1 MEGIATDKIQEA
13 LAKNFG
19 FTSFKGRQ
27 LPIIKSVLKNTDT
40 VVIMPTGGGKSLCY
54 QLPAILNKGTAIIIS
69 PLIALMKNQVDMM
82 RGYSSDD
89 EIAHFMN
96 SSLSRTQ
103 LKKVKQDLL
112 DEKTKMLYV
121 APETLTK
128 TETIDFFKQ
137 LHISFIAV
145 DEAHC
150 ISEWGHDF
158 RPEYRRIREMV
169 DEINPEVPI
178 VALTATATPKVR
190 EDIMKNLNMV
200 KPDVYISSFNRGN
213 LYYEIRPKGKKEQV
227 NRQIVQFIKQ
237 HEGKSGIIYCLNR
250 KTTEEI
256 AEVLMANGIRA
267 AAYHA
272 GLDASTRSDRQDKF
286 LMEDVDVIVATIA
299 FGMGIDKP
307 DVRFV
312 IHYNMPKSLE
322 NYYQETG
329 RAGRDGLEGICLG
342 FFSYR
347 DMNKLEKFMRDKS
360 VAEREVGGQH
370 LEEVV
375 NYSELAG
382 CRREFLLNY
391 FGEKYTFPKKN
402 TCEMCDNCCHPR
414 EQIEA
419 QKEVKLA
426 LEAILALKE
435 NFTTKYLIN
444 FLLGTNTQQMKDFK
458 HNRLPQYAS
467 GKHKDKNFWSSVII
481 QMLLKGLLRKDIE
494 NYGLLK
500 VQELGHAFLKSPFS
514 LKVAMNHNFAEEI
527 QNYSASQQRTG
538 ALDPTLYKMLKDL
551 RKEVA
556 KAKNVPTYVVFQD
569 RSLEEMSTYYPI
581 SRKELA
587 KITGVSDGKARK
599 YGRKFYQ
606 LIALYVED
614 NDIHR
619 ADDFI
624 VKSVATKSRDK
635 IFIIQNI
642 DKKIPLEAIA
652 SNVSLSMDELLTEIE
667 KIVDSGTKLN
677 IDYHIN
683 NYLDEDLQDEVFD
696 YFMEAEENSVRS
708 AMMVLNEDEDFSE
721 EDIRLMRIKFMSE
734 VAH

>member
-27 LPIIKSVLKNTDT
+27 LPIIKSVLNNTDT

-82 RGYSSDD
+82 RGYSSSD

-128 TETIDFFKQ
+128 AETIEFFKQ

-169 DEINPEVPI
+169 DEINPDVPI
-178 VALTATATPKVR
+178 IALTATATPKVR
-190 EDIMKNLNMV
+190 EDITKNLHMV
-200 KPDVYISSFNRGN
+200 RPDVYVSSFNRDN

-227 NRQIVQFIKQ
+227 SRQIVQFVKQ
-237 HEGKSGIIYCLNR
+237 NEGKSGIIYCLNR

-272 GLDASTRSDRQDKF
+272 GLDASTRSDRQDNF
-286 LMEDVDVIVATIA
+286 LMEDVEVIVATIA

-329 RAGRDGLEGICLG
+329 RAGRDGLEGNCLG

-391 FGEKYTFPKKN
+391 FGEKYVCDRTG
-402 TCEMCDNCCHPR
+402 MCDNCRTPR
-414 EQIEA
+414 EQIET
-419 QKEVKLA
+419 KDEVVLA
-426 LEAILALKE
+426 LESVLALRE
-435 NFTTKYLIN
+435 NFTTKYVIQ
-444 FLLGTNTQQMKDFK
+444 FLLGSDTQEMKDFR
-458 HNRLPQYAS
+458 HDQLPQYGK
-467 GKHKDKNFWSSVII
+467 GKHKDKIFWRSVII
-481 QMLLKGLLRKDIE
+481 QILLTGLLRKDIE

-500 VQELGHAFLKSPFS
+500 VEPLGYEFLKKPYSVE
-514 LKVAMNHNFAEEI
+514 VAMNHNFAEEI
-527 QNYSASQQRTG
+527 QNYTAIQQRTG

-569 RSLEEMSTYYPI
+569 RSLEEMSTYYPV

-614 NDIHR
+614 NDIDR

-652 SNVSLSMDELLTEIE
+652 SNVSLSMDDLLTEIE

-696 YFMEAEENSVRS
+696 YFMEADNNTIRS
-708 AMMVLNEDEDFSE
+708 AMQVLNEDEDFSE